1 MCQFALRPSHPMVQ
15 LLPGLMFRSRFLHI
29 IVYPI
34 LAWFSFRSSSHPSCF
49 SVSDKF
55 VPHLVSAQFLDEVR
69 LWLSCWTRLNTGTDD
84 AILPWLSS
92 WTRF

>member
-1 MCQFALRPSHPMVQ
+1 MCQFALRPSSSLAIQ
-15 LLPGLMFRSRFLHI
+15 WSSSCLDLCSGLGFS
-29 IVYPI
+29 I

-55 VPHLVSAQFLDEVR
+55 VTHLVSAQFLDEVR

-84 AILPWLSS
+84 AILPW